1 LCLFIF
7 IFICHSCDASSEQ
20 IKYLIVQV
28 CKRALVL
35 KRAAWTHDLW
45 SIYLLDEG
53 SLRLC
58 AAQEL
63 SALPPHLAAFPA
75 VALPVLLAQNTSLY
89 DAAGVELEG
98 ILSCTD
104 SQQQLQFTSSS

>member
-1 LCLFIF
+1 
-7 IFICHSCDASSEQ
+7 
-20 IKYLIVQV
+20 
-28 CKRALVL
+28 LVL
-35 KRAAWTHDLW
+35 KKAAWTHDLW

-75 VALPVLLAQNTSLY
+75 MALPVLAQNKSLC
-89 DAAGVELEG
+89 DATGVELEG

-104 SQQQLQFTSSS
+104 SRQQLQFMSSS